1 MAWQS
6 CKTLF
11 MQQQLNLNSTFSF
24 IHSDITIRDTVT
36 KSPFR
41 KSLNLVGTP
50 MAATSISQ
58 SPGWHSPGK
67 PKNIAAPQLIS
78 HWREVNELEGIYVQE
93 DGEPCCAT
101 LSHGDQVFEFVMSPT
116 RTGYYKLGRLNA
128 AFHGIPVEIPT
139 KISEIE
145 SKCHKIVL
153 EVKPALPRIQLLPL
167 GVGEDSLIAGEVQW
181 LGIQI
186 LHKEWL
192 HEAKMMVS
200 WPAGHKFY
208 SGSCTGSNADLNVF
222 HKRDMQQ
229 PSYNLYPY
237 YAPVLVSS
245 LKERT
250 KKQILSPDLSQS
262 ILPTDPGTF
271 VYAVPDSHSNDAF
284 IVWWK
289 VGIEQHTPSHEE
301 VRIISRNSKVIY
313 SKDVIGSPTE
323 KPREM
328 SGLGKAS
335 LFFSELPIAM
345 QYYDWCNRSISTSV
359 TLPIKEAFV
368 IRTTGM

>member
-1 MAWQS
+1 
-6 CKTLF
+6 
-11 MQQQLNLNSTFSF
+11 
-24 IHSDITIRDTVT
+24 
-36 KSPFR
+36 
-41 KSLNLVGTP
+41 

-67 PKNIAAPQLIS
+67 PRNFAAPQLIS
-78 HWREVNELEGIYVQE
+78 HWREVDELEGIYVQE
-93 DGEPCCAT
+93 DGEPGCAT
-101 LSHGDQVFEFVMSPT
+101 LSHGDQIFEFAMSPT

-128 AFHGIPVEIPT
+128 LFHGIPVEIPT
-139 KISEIE
+139 KISEVE

-153 EVKPALPRIQLLPL
+153 EVKPSLPRIQFLPL

-200 WPAGHKFY
+200 WPAGHKIY
-208 SGSCTGSNADLNVF
+208 SGSYIGSNADLSTF
-222 HKRDMQQ
+222 HKSDIQQ

-245 LKERT
+245 LKSSI
-250 KKQILSPDLSQS
+250 KKQILCPDLSQS
-262 ILPTDPGTF
+262 ILPADPGTF
-271 VYAVPDSHSNDAF
+271 VYCIPNSQNDDEM
-284 IVWWK
+284 IIWWK

-301 VRIISRNSKVIY
+301 VRIISRNAKVLY
-313 SKDVIGSPTE
+313 SQDLIVSPTE
-323 KPREM
+323 KPREP

-335 LFFSELPIAM
+335 LFTSELPIAM
-345 QYYDWCNRSISTSV
+345 QYNDWCNRSISTSV
-359 TLPIKEAFV
+359 TLPIKEAF
-368 IRTTGM
+368 IIHTTGMHLIFLCSLILCMLKLHLVLMQPMKLAEKK